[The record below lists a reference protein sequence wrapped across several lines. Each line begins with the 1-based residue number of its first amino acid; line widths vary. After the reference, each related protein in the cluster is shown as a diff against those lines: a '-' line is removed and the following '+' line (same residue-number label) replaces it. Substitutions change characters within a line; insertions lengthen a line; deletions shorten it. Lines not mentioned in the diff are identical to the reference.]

1 MTPREKPGDDQQL
14 IQYYR
19 QRASE
24 YEQIYYRDQPA
35 RRAELEANIEPLK
48 AMVRD
53 RTVLDLACG
62 TGYWLEK
69 MSETAR
75 YLVAA
80 DISREMIAEARGKNF
95 IHPVDFVNADLHRA
109 PFRDGQ
115 FEVVTLGFWYS
126 HHPRQAYDDLFDT
139 ICRPLKSAGRVWMID
154 NNPPAE
160 GITRESAGY
169 DEQGNHYTWRS
180 LNNGK
185 KFVIMKNYP
194 SEQELREAL
203 GARFLIDKLTFGTFY
218 WSVELTAR

>member
-1 MTPREKPGDDQQL
+1 MIPSEKPGDDRQL
-14 IQYYR
+14 IEYYR

-75 YLVAA
+75 HIVAA
-80 DISREMIAEARGKNF
+80 DISPEMIAEARKKSF
-95 IHPVDFVNADLHRA
+95 AHPVDFIRMDLNQTA
-109 PFRDGQ
+109 VERDQ
-115 FEVVTLGFWYS
+115 FDVVTLGFWFS
-126 HHPRQAYDDLFDT
+126 HHPRQDYDDLLDAV
-139 ICRPLKSAGRVWMID
+139 CRPLREAGRVWMID

-160 GITRESAGY
+160 GITRQSAGH
-169 DEQGNHYTWRS
+169 DDRGNHYTWRS
-180 LNNGK
+180 LENGT

-194 SEQELREAL
+194 TEQELRETL
-203 GARFLIDKLTFGTFY
+203 GKQFLIDDLTYGTYY
-218 WSVELTAR
+218 WSVSLTAR